1 MLMSIVMRMLLSV
14 FDEDIFF
21 GLSLT
26 DILNIGL
33 FVIIIAGILYSIFW
47 KKKRD
52 SDVLR

>member
-1 MLMSIVMRMLLSV
+1 MSV
-14 FDEDIFF
+14 FDEDILF

-33 FVIIIAGILYSIFW
+33 FVIIIAGIIYSIFW

-52 SDVLR
+52 SDILS